1 MNNIENIARSLT
13 TRQRSLQA
21 IMALTEHIR
30 ELAENNEWVEALG
43 EQRRRRLMMDD
54 FFATPC
60 SPAESSEVAEAIE
73 GILAVDRIVSDMLYR
88 QRGTLSQ
95 EANQSCRNIRNVDRY
110 LSNSS
115 NQPASGHSGR

>member
-115 NQPASGHSGR
+115 N